1 MTLKPVKGYEDLHAV
16 ADTGD
21 VFSLRSSRPLK
32 QTMFGSGYMY
42 AHLYKGGRGK
52 LFRVHRLVAD
62 AFIPNPC
69 HYEQVNHLN
78 GVKTDNR
85 VENLEWCSGL
95 ENMAHARKNGL
106 FSPSGENNPSAK
118 LTTDQ
123 VLAIRTEYV
132 RGSKTRGTPA
142 LAKKYGV
149 SNVMIGKIVRYENW
163 TAGFDSEKSIH
174 RKEYENA

>member
-1 MTLKPVKGYEDLHAV
+1 MTLKPVKGYEDLYAV

-118 LTTDQ
+118 LTPDQ
-123 VLAIRTEYV
+123 V
-132 RGSKTRGTPA
+132 

>member
-1 MTLKPVKGYEDLHAV
+1 MTLKPVKGYEDLYAV

-95 ENMAHARKNGL
+95 ENMAHARKMDYFLRLVKTIQAQNLRLTKCLL
-106 FSPSGENNPSAK
+106 F
-118 LTTDQ
+118 
-123 VLAIRTEYV
+123 VL
-132 RGSKTRGTPA
+132 
-142 LAKKYGV
+142 
-149 SNVMIGKIVRYENW
+149 NM
-163 TAGFDSEKSIH
+163 SEEARQEVHPPLLRSM
-174 RKEYENA
+174 AFPM